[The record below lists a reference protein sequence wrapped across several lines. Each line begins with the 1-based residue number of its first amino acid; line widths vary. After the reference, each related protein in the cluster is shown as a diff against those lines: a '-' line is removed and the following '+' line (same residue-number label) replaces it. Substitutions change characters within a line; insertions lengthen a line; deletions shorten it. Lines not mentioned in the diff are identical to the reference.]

1 MKAYKVY
8 PPRKFE
14 PVAYLMGNGN
24 SKTLEQAFKEF
35 QTTYGFD
42 SSLQTIRD
50 LRKRSQANVH
60 LARDASFLG
69 LEHNPMSHDLSLVF
83 VDWLKKRFGYKQ
95 IDETEAKDGEDFR
108 FPY

>member
-8 PPRKFE
+8 PPRKIE
-14 PVAYLMGNGN
+14 PVAVLSMGEN
-24 SKTLEQAFKEF
+24 SASLDQAFKEF

-42 SSLQTIRD
+42 SSHTIRD
-50 LRKRSQANVH
+50 LRRRSQAQMN

-69 LEHNPMSHDLSLVF
+69 LEHNPLYHELSLVF

-95 IDETEAKDGEDFR
+95 VDLSDIKETPEEFR